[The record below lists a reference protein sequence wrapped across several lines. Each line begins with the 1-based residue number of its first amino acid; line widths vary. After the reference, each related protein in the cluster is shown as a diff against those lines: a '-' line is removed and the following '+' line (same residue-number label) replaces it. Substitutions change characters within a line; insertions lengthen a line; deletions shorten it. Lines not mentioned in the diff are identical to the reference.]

1 MTGNVCVRREPHGHR
16 SDRTVHNV
24 APQCGDNVIARKF
37 NHHRPKVEGGPKQ
50 NAASCAAV
58 DARQSRLLAFIDS
71 CEPRVEELLNE
82 ALQAGGDPADCI
94 ALLSDGTVLPR
105 YINLVAPVGS
115 GGSSRCPAAKG
126 PCAPF
131 CMTSGTGPHRAS
143 YWRSYCFEKVQAVSM
158 FSYSVMSD
166 IGAQA

>member
-1 MTGNVCVRREPHGHR
+1 M
-16 SDRTVHNV
+16 
-24 APQCGDNVIARKF
+24 IARKF
-37 NHHRPKVEGGPKQ
+37 NHHPPTVKGGPKQ
-50 NAASCAAV
+50 SAASCSAV

-105 YINLVAPVGS
+105 YINLVARAEV
-115 GGSSRCPAAKG
+115 AAQVAALRQKVHV
-126 PCAPF
+126 PF
-131 CMTSGTGPHRAS
+131 LHDEWDRPTPGVILAIVL
-143 YWRSYCFEKVQAVSM
+143 FEQVQAVST
-158 FSYSVMSD
+158 FSYCVMSD